1 VAQEFDFKTRALFGL
16 LLSALVYLGWQYY
29 RPDVTSGSGTA
40 DGSIGILLGLF
51 ICSLPARNG
60 IDVLYFER
68 GMLRRAVGGPEGLAW
83 LLLNGTVMLAGWLVI
98 VVGATLLTRMPL

>member
-1 VAQEFDFKTRALFGL
+1 MPEAFDFKTRALFGVL
-16 LLSALVYLGWQYY
+16 LPALVYLGWQYY
-29 RPDVTSGSGTA
+29 RPDVTAGSGTA

-68 GMLRRAVGGPEGLAW
+68 GMLRRAIGGPEGVAW

-98 VVGATLLTRMPL
+98 VVGATLLTRPAL

>member
-1 VAQEFDFKTRALFGL
+1 MPQEFDFKTRTLCGL
-16 LLSALVYLGWQYY
+16 LLPALLYLGWQYY
-29 RPDVTSGSGTA
+29 RPDVTAGSGTA

-68 GMLRRAVGGPEGLAW
+68 GMLRRVMTGPEGLAW

-98 VVGATLLTRMPL
+98 VVGATLLTRPVL

>member
-1 VAQEFDFKTRALFGL
+1 VPQDFDFRTRTLVGL
-16 LLSALVYLGWQYY
+16 LVPAILYLGWQYY
-29 RPDVTSGSGTA
+29 RPDMTAGSGTA

-51 ICSLPARNG
+51 ICSRPARNG
-60 IDVLYFER
+60 IDVMYLER
-68 GMLRRAVGGPEGLAW
+68 GLLRRVVAGPEGFAW